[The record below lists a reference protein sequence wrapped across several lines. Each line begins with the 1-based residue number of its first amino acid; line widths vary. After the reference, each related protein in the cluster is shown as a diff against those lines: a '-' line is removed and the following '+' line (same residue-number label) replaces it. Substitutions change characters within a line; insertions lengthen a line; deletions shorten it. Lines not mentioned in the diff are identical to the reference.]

1 MRYKVL
7 FDNQDATQHVYAVKR
22 MLERLDGVEVL
33 HKEID
38 EYIIEV
44 SEDTVHIID
53 DMNLYGYIKLDKFIG
68 L

>member
-7 FDNQDATQHVYAVKR
+7 FDNQDATQHIYAVKR
-22 MLERLDGVEVL
+22 MLERLEGVEIL
-33 HKEID
+33 HKGRD

-44 SEDTVHIID
+44 SEDTVYIID
-53 DMNLYGYIKLDKFIG
+53 DMNFYGYIKLDKFIG

>member
-7 FDNQDATQHVYAVKR
+7 FDNHDATQHVYAVKR
-22 MLERLDGVEVL
+22 MLEHLDGVEVL
-33 HKEID
+33 HKGID

-53 DMNLYGYIKLDKFIG
+53 DMNLYRYIKLDKFIG